1 VLAMGDG
8 PAAQGFVDSAGDG
21 VEAVGRERH
30 VPSVGG
36 LGAGSK
42 GPSCPG
48 VTLYCHWTG
57 GAGRITSGG
66 MTQTRPRLLAFE
78 TVRNFRDFGGYESR
92 HGGKVKMGRLYRSG
106 HHAEASDTE
115 LAKIDALGIHV
126 QADLR
131 RPDEREK
138 QKSRFSPPVVITHD
152 GGRESEAP
160 HMRFLT
166 QVTVDAAAADEWMG
180 EYYEKA
186 PFKAHHQALFRDW
199 FVHLAEAPGEAA
211 GLVNCAAGKDR
222 TGILCALTH
231 HILGVSEADIRADYD
246 LTNEAVGVNQR
257 LPEAAAY
264 FNQMIGKEYPAE
276 VYRPFMGVH
285 LKYLDRAFAT
295 INAKAGSIDGYL
307 TDVLKIDSA
316 LQAELRAKLI
326 EA

>member
-1 VLAMGDG
+1 
-8 PAAQGFVDSAGDG
+8 
-21 VEAVGRERH
+21 
-30 VPSVGG
+30 
-36 LGAGSK
+36 
-42 GPSCPG
+42 
-48 VTLYCHWTG
+48 
-57 GAGRITSGG
+57 
-66 MTQTRPRLLAFE
+66 MTTTRPRLIALE
-78 TVRNFRDFGGYESR
+78 NVRNFRDFGGYDSR
-92 HGGKVKMGRLYRSG
+92 YGGRVRMGRLYRSG
-106 HHAEASDTE
+106 HHAEATADD
-115 LAKIDALGIHV
+115 LAKMDALGIHV

-138 QKSRFSPPVVITHD
+138 QKSRLRVPQVITND

-166 QVTVDAAAADEWMG
+166 QVAVDAAAADEWMG

-231 HILGVSEADIRADYD
+231 HVLGVGEADVRADYE

-264 FNQMIGKEYPAE
+264 FNQMIGKSYPEE

-285 LKYLDRAFAT
+285 LKYFDRAFAA
-295 INAKAGSIDGYL
+295 INARAGSVDAYL
-307 TDVLKIDSA
+307 VDVLKVDAS
-316 LQAELRAKLI
+316 LQADLRAKLI
-326 EA
+326 EKA

>member
-1 VLAMGDG
+1 
-8 PAAQGFVDSAGDG
+8 
-21 VEAVGRERH
+21 
-30 VPSVGG
+30 
-36 LGAGSK
+36 
-42 GPSCPG
+42 
-48 VTLYCHWTG
+48 
-57 GAGRITSGG
+57 

-78 TVRNFRDFGGYESR
+78 TIRNFRDFGGYESR
-92 HGGKVKMGRLYRSG
+92 FGGTLRMGRLYRSG
-106 HHAEASDTE
+106 HHAEASE
-115 LAKIDALGIHV
+115 EEIAKMDALGIHV

-138 QKSRFSPPVVITHD
+138 QKSRFAPPVVITHD

-166 QVTVDAAAADEWMG
+166 QVSVDADAADSWMG

-199 FVHLAEAPGEAA
+199 FVKLAEAPGEAA

-231 HILGVSEADIRADYD
+231 HVLGVSDADIRTDYE

-264 FNQMIGKEYPAE
+264 FNQMIGKSYPDE

-285 LKYLDRAFAT
+285 LKYFDRAFGA
-295 INAKAGSIDGYL
+295 INARAGSVDTYL
-307 TDVLKIDSA
+307 VDVLGVDER

-326 EA
+326 EG